1 MFKLK
6 RILFPVDFSDRAKK
20 AAAYVDALAS
30 QFGAELI
37 LLHVVQPL
45 AYNSPLGDS
54 PGSHWENFGHV
65 FSRHHL
71 QIKRLTEHGEAAA
84 KIVECAKTHAVDL
97 IMMPTQGLGVYRR
110 LIIGSNTAKVL
121 HDAECPVWTGVHI
134 EDAPPLEKTGC
145 QRVLCALDLEPHSE
159 EVLRW
164 AAGLAAGYKAE
175 LTLVHVTTD
184 SPRARKAL
192 DIFQRNVGTMAAMR
206 IEAGEPS
213 KVVAHVAGEL
223 KADILVIGRCSTE
236 GILGRLEMTAYS
248 IIRQSPCPVISV

>member
-6 RILFPVDFSDRAKK
+6 RILFPVDFSERATK
-20 AAAYVDALAS
+20 AAPYVDALAT

-37 LLHVVQPL
+37 LLHVVEPLSYNAPL
-45 AYNSPLGDS
+45 ADS
-54 PGSHWENFGHV
+54 PGSQWERFGDI
-65 FSRHHL
+65 FSAHHL

-84 KIVECAKTHAVDL
+84 KIVECAKTHNVDL
-97 IMMPTQGLGVYRR
+97 IMIPTQGLGAFRR
-110 LIIGSNTAKVL
+110 LIIGSNSAKVL
-121 HDAECPVWTGVHI
+121 HDADCPVWTGVHI
-134 EDAPPLEKTGC
+134 EEGPHPKKVTC
-145 QRVLCALDLEPHSE
+145 RNVLCAFDLEPSSAK
-159 EVLRW
+159 VLRW
-164 AAGLAAGYKAE
+164 ASGLAEGYKAE

-184 SPRARKAL
+184 STRARKAIETL
-192 DIFQRNVGTMAAMR
+192 QKTVGTNAPVR

-213 KVVAHVAGEL
+213 RVVAHVAGEM